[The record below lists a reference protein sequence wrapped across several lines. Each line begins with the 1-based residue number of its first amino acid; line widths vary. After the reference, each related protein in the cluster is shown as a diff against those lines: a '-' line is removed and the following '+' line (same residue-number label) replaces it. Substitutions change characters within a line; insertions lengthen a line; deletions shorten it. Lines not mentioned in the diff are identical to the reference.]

1 MDERDDASAS
11 GFIRSGFE
19 GVSAVF
25 TEVEILRPNIMC
37 LHAPSD
43 MASGGC

>member
-25 TEVEILRPNIMC
+25 TDVEILRELRVHWTRIQVYR
-37 LHAPSD
+37 
-43 MASGGC
+43 